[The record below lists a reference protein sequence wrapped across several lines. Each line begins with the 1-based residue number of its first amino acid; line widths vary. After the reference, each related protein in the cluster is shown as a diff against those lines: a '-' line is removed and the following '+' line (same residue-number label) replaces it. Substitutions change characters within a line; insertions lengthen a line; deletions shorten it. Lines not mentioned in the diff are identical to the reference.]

1 MQEYIADI
9 PAMDKVQLAGLA
21 KHPTLRSS
29 EPVSWGNLF
38 YTGIIQTQLPI
49 YSYNPFM
56 VYGGNQGNYVSHKK
70 SHHFLA
76 W

>member
-21 KHPTLRSS
+21 KHPILTLRSS

-38 YTGIIQTQLPI
+38 YTGII
-49 YSYNPFM
+49 
-56 VYGGNQGNYVSHKK
+56 
-70 SHHFLA
+70 
-76 W
+76 

>member
-21 KHPTLRSS
+21 KHPTLGSS

-38 YTGIIQTQLPI
+38 STGYIMQTQ
-49 YSYNPFM
+49 
-56 VYGGNQGNYVSHKK
+56 
-70 SHHFLA
+70 
-76 W
+76 